1 MSPTLTCLAL
11 ALVGVDLGFRPAS
24 NGGTD
29 FILHVSPATLQ
40 AARPG
45 DPIELDV
52 QREAQGLRASH
63 FCITPY
69 DTKLPNEVS
78 VAAMLPPARAPVG
91 PASPVMPALATDPG
105 YRVPAATPPYM
116 SPDTGPVN
124 VPPPSS
130 ASSPRAPGAE
140 TNRTGPLVGAG
151 RRPGG
156 EPVSNPPP
164 SSSRPVQTGVEQNGA
179 GPGMLGMPANSTTA
193 DSSQSQLGWA
203 DLAQVNGGAGKSAQ
217 PDRPWLLMCLLVI
230 ALSASNSYIGWLF
243 WDARQRYRGLL
254 ARTFAMGKQA
264 AEA

>member
-40 AARPG
+40 ALRRG
-45 DPIELDV
+45 DPPIEFDV

-69 DTKLPNEVS
+69 DAKLPNEVS

-91 PASPVMPALATDPG
+91 PASPVLPALATSSP
-105 YRVPAATPPYM
+105 TPPYM
-116 SPDTGPVN
+116 SPDTGPVS

-130 ASSPRAPGAE
+130 GRSPRAPGAE
-140 TNRTGPLVGAG
+140 SDATGPLAGAA

-156 EPVSNPPP
+156 EPVGVPP
-164 SSSRPVQTGVEQNGA
+164 SSVRPEQNGMEQNGA
-179 GPGMLGMPANSTTA
+179 RPGMPANSTSAESTIPEMPR
-193 DSSQSQLGWA
+193 
-203 DLAQVNGGAGKSAQ
+203 VNASGGNSPQ

-254 ARTFAMGKQA
+254 ARTFSMGRQA